1 MVNMDTR
8 KCRINVA
15 NGGIIKMPGLTE
27 EDKETAKS
35 PEMRIYIRQG
45 VHHPNWIGWPN
56 GNDDFKE
63 TGVLIQTLDDQ
74 TARVLLV
81 IDEAVPLNTLAVLKC
96 AYEHLGYILHI
107 DYATVLRQLSKEKDK
122 IEDAPSESL
131 PSMEVA

>member
-1 MVNMDTR
+1 MGAGR
-8 KCRINVA
+8 QEISVA
-15 NGGIIKMPGLTE
+15 NGKTIALPNLTE
-27 EDKETAKS
+27 DDEERAKS

-56 GNDDFKE
+56 GNDDFNQ

-107 DYATVLRQLSKEKDK
+107 DYATVLRQLSKDKDK
-122 IEDAPSESL
+122 IEDAPSGSL

>member
-1 MVNMDTR
+1 MDTR

-27 EDKETAKS
+27 EDKERAKS

-122 IEDAPSESL
+122 IEDSPSESL